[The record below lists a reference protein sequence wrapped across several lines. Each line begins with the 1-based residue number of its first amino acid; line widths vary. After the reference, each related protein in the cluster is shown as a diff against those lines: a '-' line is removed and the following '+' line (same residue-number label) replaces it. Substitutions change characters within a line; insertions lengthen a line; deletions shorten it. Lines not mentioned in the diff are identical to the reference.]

1 MSIELI
7 GSRKD
12 RDKLGRVHDAFMKG
26 DVTSFVCVSVAVDGT
41 VEVNYDLID
50 SRHTPLLNKMGGGLL
65 AALNALREM
74 AVEANIANNIVA
86 GKNPF
91 STPN

>member
-7 GSRKD
+7 GSRND
-12 RDKLGRVHDAFMKG
+12 RDKLGRIHEGFQKG
-26 DVTSFVCVSVAVDGT
+26 DITSFVCVSVAADGT
-41 VEVNYDLID
+41 VEVNYDLVD

-65 AALNALREM
+65 AALQALREM
-74 AVEANIANNIVA
+74 AMEANIANNIAV

-91 STPN
+91 GAN